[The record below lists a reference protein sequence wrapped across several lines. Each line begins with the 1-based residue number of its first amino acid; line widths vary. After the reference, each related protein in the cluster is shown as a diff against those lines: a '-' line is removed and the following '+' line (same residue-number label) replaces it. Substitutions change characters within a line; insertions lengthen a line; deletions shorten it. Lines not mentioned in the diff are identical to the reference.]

1 MGENLQIRYN
11 GALTNL
17 DGLSALT
24 SVSDEFWIHYNDILP
39 DCEACEV
46 LDQITSGPVSIDVY
60 DNLDD
65 LCTPVPASCPGF
77 DAGVDGG
84 P

>member
-1 MGENLQIRYN
+1 MDGLSGITSVGEDFWIRDNY
-11 GALTNL
+11 ALTNL

-24 SVSDEFWIHYNDILP
+24 SVGNEFSIDGNDILP

-46 LDQITSGPVSIDVY
+46 LDQITNGPTSVDVH

-65 LCTPVPASCPGF
+65 SCTPVPDSCP
-77 DAGVDGG
+77 
-84 P
+84 